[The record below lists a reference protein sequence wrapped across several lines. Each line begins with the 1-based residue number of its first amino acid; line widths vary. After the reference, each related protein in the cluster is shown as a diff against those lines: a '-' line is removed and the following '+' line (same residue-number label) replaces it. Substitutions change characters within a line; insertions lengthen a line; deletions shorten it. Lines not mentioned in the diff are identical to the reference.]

1 MNDPSNF
8 KIWMMAI
15 RPKTLPA
22 AISPV
27 LIGIAFAVRDD
38 HFNFFPAFAA
48 LLGALILQ
56 IGANLANDYSDFHKG
71 TDTADRIG
79 PVRVAASGLLDVT
92 TLRNGLIVTLV
103 IAMVIGLYL
112 IWIGGIVILLIGTLS
127 LIFLL
132 AYSGGPWPY
141 GYRGLG
147 DFFVF
152 VFFGL
157 FAVSGTYY
165 VQALHFNNNVII
177 GSIAPGTLITAIL
190 VVNNYRDIETD
201 RKTGKNTLAVML
213 GKQWTIIEFIL
224 LLLIA
229 YLIPIYLLVVENYSS
244 WVLLPLIS
252 SPFSLNL
259 VRIIKQTSDGKI
271 LNDALAQTAKT
282 GLLFNLL
289 FALGIAL

>member
-1 MNDPSNF
+1 MSDLSSF
-8 KIWMMAI
+8 QIWLMAI

-22 AISPV
+22 AVSPV
-27 LIGIAFAVRDD
+27 IIGIAFAIRGNQFD
-38 HFNFFPAFAA
+38 FFPVVAA

-71 TDTADRIG
+71 TDTEERIG
-79 PVRVAASGLLDVT
+79 PVRVASSGLMDVK
-92 TLRNGLIVTLV
+92 TLRNGLMVTLFL
-103 IAMVIGLYL
+103 AMVIGLYL
-112 IWIGGIVILLIGTLS
+112 IWVGGVVILLIGTLS

-141 GYRGLG
+141 GYKGLG
-147 DFFVF
+147 DLFVF
-152 VFFGL
+152 IFFGL
-157 FAVSGTYY
+157 FAVNGTYY
-165 VQALHFNNNVII
+165 VQALQFDTDVFI

-213 GKQWTIIEFIL
+213 GRQWTIIEFSL

-229 YLIPIYLLVVENYSS
+229 YLIPIYLLTVEHFSL
-244 WVLLPLIS
+244 WILLPLIS
-252 SPFSLNL
+252 FPFSLNL
-259 VRIIKQTSDGKI
+259 VRIVRETSDGQI
-271 LNDALAQTAKT
+271 LNDALARTAKT

-289 FALGIAL
+289 FALGIIL